1 MLKGESRGFL
11 RGLVGS
17 LVFLSNCDSDLRE
30 LLMVPMGSQEYFL
43 AVRGLWGF
51 LQGCYNGR
59 GPHLELWQEPQS
71 SSPVLTWISR
81 RVYAVSN
88 RESGLNFCGG
98 MELCFPL
105 EL

>member
-1 MLKGESRGFL
+1 MGFLSRRCSGKGPYVMLKGESRGFL

-59 GPHLELWQEPQS
+59 GPHLELWQEP
-71 SSPVLTWISR
+71 
-81 RVYAVSN
+81 
-88 RESGLNFCGG
+88 
-98 MELCFPL
+98 
-105 EL
+105 